1 MTNGFVSLV
10 GAGPG
15 HPDYLTV
22 KGARVLAQAEVIV
35 YDALI
40 SEEFRTLFPVGAE
53 IRFVGKR
60 CGKHSTSQEEICA
73 LLVNGAQ
80 QGKRVVRL
88 KGGDPGLF
96 SRGGEEILALRAAG
110 IPFEIVP
117 GVSSVFAGAAA
128 AFFSPTHR
136 GLSNRLVVFD
146 GVVLMGSRQI
156 ERLAAGLIGAGASP
170 EVPIVLV
177 ENATLVDEHVA
188 VATLARAA
196 AGELVPRTDG
206 PGIIYV
212 GAAVALAQASAHAA
226 VEAAA

>member
-1 MTNGFVSLV
+1 
-10 GAGPG
+10 
-15 HPDYLTV
+15 
-22 KGARVLAQAEVIV
+22 
-35 YDALI
+35 
-40 SEEFRTLFPVGAE
+40 
-53 IRFVGKR
+53 
-60 CGKHSTSQEEICA
+60 
-73 LLVNGAQ
+73 
-80 QGKRVVRL
+80 
-88 KGGDPGLF
+88 
-96 SRGGEEILALRAAG
+96 
-110 IPFEIVP
+110 
-117 GVSSVFAGAAA
+117 VFAGAAA

-146 GVVLMGSRQI
+146 GHALRHDDFDFRPLLAHQGTSVVLMGSRQV

-170 EVPIVLV
+170 ELPIALV

-212 GAAVALAQASAHAA
+212 GAAVALAQASSRAA